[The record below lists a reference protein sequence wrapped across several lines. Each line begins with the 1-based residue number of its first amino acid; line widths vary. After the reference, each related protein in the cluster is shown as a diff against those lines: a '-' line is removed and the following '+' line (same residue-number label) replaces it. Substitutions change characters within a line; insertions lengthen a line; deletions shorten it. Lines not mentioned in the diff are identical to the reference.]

1 MIALDID
8 SDQLQRIADE
18 FGASEKDL
26 RLAFSRALSRTSR
39 TLRMMARKYLRE
51 GLELRAASVLKARLR
66 LARYRAKGSGMGAA
80 RLWVGANDLPATAF
94 KGKPR
99 QTSRGV
105 RVGGR
110 TFDGAFVGTGRDSG
124 KQMVFKRINGPQKRR
139 GPKGSELPISA
150 VTVPVQEE
158 VNDIIDRQVFQES
171 QDLIMTNFRA
181 ELRGR
186 TIYRVGR

>member
-39 TLRMMARKYLRE
+39 TLRTMARKYLRE

-99 QTSRGV
+99 ETSRGV

-124 KQMVFKRINGPQKRR
+124 QQMVFKRKGHKR
-139 GPKGSELPISA
+139 LPIYRE
-150 VTVPVQEE
+150 TVSVQEE
-158 VNDIIDRQVFQES
+158 MNDILDRQVFQES

-181 ELRGR
+181 ELRAR